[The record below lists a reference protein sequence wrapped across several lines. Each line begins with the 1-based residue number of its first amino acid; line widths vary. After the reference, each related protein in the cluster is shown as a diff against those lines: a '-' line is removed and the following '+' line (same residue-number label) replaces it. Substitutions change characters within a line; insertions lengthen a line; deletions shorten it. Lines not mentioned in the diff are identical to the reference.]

1 MVSIVKI
8 ALVFFVMSFPWDE
21 FGLGELKCFVKLFCR
36 ACFVVMRRVQD
47 NAWPSWG
54 VEAASHILDNDDLY
68 QTYPYVIVESYFMSA
83 TFVSPD
89 SSTSPSLLV
98 GTAMLPS
105 RCLGDNISW
114 HYYVGGDN
122 SSICRRR
129 LPLKCCYS
137 VSYNYYLRVKIQFW
151 PAGFGGDG
159 IFDVF
164 S

>member
-114 HYYVGGDN
+114 HY
-122 SSICRRR
+122 
-129 LPLKCCYS
+129 CYS